1 MLIRFTFT
9 KDELGLMIPITV
21 VEFGADEERLVL
33 EVLRSGRVAQGPLVA
48 EFEKRFAELTGVR
61 HAIAVNNGTTS
72 LIASLRCLD
81 LSPGDEVITSPFTFA
96 ATLNAILEAGAT
108 ARFAD
113 ISEDD
118 FNVTAATISE
128 RLSDRTKVLM
138 PVHIFGQ
145 IAEMDAISA
154 IASARG
160 LRILEDSAQAHGSML
175 GSKAAGSYD
184 IGSFSFYATKNLTT
198 GEGGMITTDDDVLA
212 ERLRILRNQGMRARY
227 DYAML
232 GQNYRLTD
240 LQAALV
246 LPQLDRYDNVVETRG
261 ANAAYLSEGLAG
273 IEGVITPVE
282 LSGRRHVW
290 HQYTIRITEDAP
302 VTRDEFVERMNDAGI
317 GAGVY
322 YPRLVFDYDAYRDR
336 GDVVI
341 EPTPVAERIARQVV
355 SLPVHNHLTR
365 EQLDTIVSSIRTI
378 MGASR

>member
-1 MLIRFTFT
+1 
-9 KDELGLMIPITV
+9 MIPITV
-21 VEFGADEERLVL
+21 VEFGAEEERLVL

-72 LIASLRCLD
+72 LIASLQCLD
-81 LSPGDEVITSPFTFA
+81 LQPGDEVITSPFTFA

-118 FNVTAATISE
+118 FNVTAASIRE
-128 RLSDRTKVLM
+128 RLSERTKVLM

-145 IAEMDAISA
+145 IAEMDEIST
-154 IASARG
+154 IADERG
-160 LRILEDSAQAHGSML
+160 LRILEDSAQAHGSKL
-175 GSKAAGSYD
+175 GDRAAGSFD

-198 GEGGMITTDDDVLA
+198 GEGGMITTNDDALA

-246 LPQLDRYDNVVETRG
+246 LPQLDRYDGIVETRG
-261 ANAAYLSEGLAG
+261 ENAAYLSRGLAG
-273 IEGVITPVE
+273 ATGVITPVE
-282 LSGRRHVW
+282 LPGRRHVW
-290 HQYTIRITEDAP
+290 HQYTIRITEDAQ

-336 GDVVI
+336 DDVII
-341 EPTPVAERIARQVV
+341 EPTPVAELIASQVV
-355 SLPVHNHLTR
+355 SLPVHNHLTT
-365 EQLDTIVSSIRTI
+365 EQLDTIISTVRAIVEGKR
-378 MGASR
+378 

>member
-1 MLIRFTFT
+1 
-9 KDELGLMIPITV
+9 MIPITV
-21 VEFGADEERLVL
+21 VQFGAEEERLVL
-33 EVLRSGRVAQGPLVA
+33 EVLRSGRVAQGPLVE
-48 EFEKRFAELTGVR
+48 EFENRFAELTGVK

-72 LIASLRCLD
+72 LIASLQCLD
-81 LSPGDEVITSPFTFA
+81 LKPGDEVITSPFTFA

-118 FNVTAATISE
+118 FNVTGESIRE
-128 RLSDRTKVLM
+128 RLSERTKVLM

-145 IAEMDAISA
+145 IADMDG
-154 IASARG
+154 IATIANENG
-160 LRILEDSAQAHGSML
+160 LRILEDSAQAHGSKL
-175 GSKAAGSYD
+175 GDRVAGSYD

-198 GEGGMITTDDDVLA
+198 GEGGMITTDDDDLA
-212 ERLRILRNQGMRARY
+212 ARLRVLRNQGMRARY

-246 LPQLDRYDNVVETRG
+246 LPQLDRYDGIVATRG
-261 ANAAYLSEGLAG
+261 ENAAYLSQGLA
-273 IEGVITPVE
+273 EVAGVITPNE
-282 LSGRRHVW
+282 LAGRRHVW
-290 HQYTIRITEDAP
+290 HQYTIRITEDAA
-302 VTRDEFVERMNDAGI
+302 VTRDEFVERMNAAGI

-336 GDVVI
+336 DDVVI

-365 EQLDTIVSSIRTI
+365 EELDTIIETVRTI
-378 MGASR
+378 AGGRR

>member
-1 MLIRFTFT
+1 
-9 KDELGLMIPITV
+9 MIPITV
-21 VEFGADEERLVL
+21 VEFGAEEERLVL

-48 EFEKRFAELTGVR
+48 EFEKRFAQLTGVR

-72 LIASLRCLD
+72 LIASLQCLD
-81 LSPGDEVITSPFTFA
+81 LKPGDEVITSPFTFA

-113 ISEDD
+113 ISEED
-118 FNVTAATISE
+118 FNVTAASIRE
-128 RLSDRTKVLM
+128 RLTDRTKVLM

-154 IASARG
+154 IADERG
-160 LRILEDSAQAHGSML
+160 LRILEDAAQAHGARL
-175 GSKAAGSYD
+175 GDRVAGSYD

-198 GEGGMITTDDDVLA
+198 GEGGIITTNDDELA

-246 LPQLDRYDNVVETRG
+246 LPQLDRYDSIVDVRAE
-261 ANAAYLSEGLAG
+261 NAAYLTQGLSGMDG
-273 IEGVITPVE
+273 IIAPKE
-282 LSGRRHVW
+282 LAGRRHVW
-290 HQYTIRITEDAP
+290 HQYTIRITEDAAIS
-302 VTRDEFVERMNDAGI
+302 RDEFVERMNEAGI

-336 GDVVI
+336 DDVVI
-341 EPTPVAERIARQVV
+341 EPTPVAEMIASQVV

-365 EQLDTIVSSIRTI
+365 EQLDTIISTIRTI
-378 MGASR
+378 VGGDR

>member
-1 MLIRFTFT
+1 
-9 KDELGLMIPITV
+9 MIPITV

>member
-1 MLIRFTFT
+1 
-9 KDELGLMIPITV
+9 MIPITV
-21 VEFGADEERLVL
+21 VEFGAEEERLVL

-72 LIASLRCLD
+72 LIASLQCLD
-81 LSPGDEVITSPFTFA
+81 LQPGDEVITSPFTFA

-118 FNVTAATISE
+118 YNVTAESMRE
-128 RLSDRTKVLM
+128 RLSDRTRVLM

-145 IAEMDAISA
+145 IADMEGISA
-154 IASARG
+154 IAQERG
-160 LRILEDSAQAHGSML
+160 LRILEDSAQAHGSRL
-175 GSKAAGSYD
+175 GDQVAGSFD

-198 GEGGMITTDDDVLA
+198 GEGGMITTNDDELA

-246 LPQLDRYDNVVETRG
+246 LPQLDRYAGIVEARSE
-261 ANAAYLSEGLAG
+261 NAAYLSEGLAG
-273 IEGVITPVE
+273 VAGLITPVQ
-282 LSGRRHVW
+282 LPGRTHVW
-290 HQYTIRITEDAP
+290 HQYTVRITEDAP
-302 VTRDEFVERMNDAGI
+302 VTRDEFVERMNEAGI
-317 GAGVY
+317 DAGVY

-336 GDVVI
+336 EDVII
-341 EPTPVAERIARQVV
+341 EPTPVAERIAAQVV

-365 EQLDTIVSSIRTI
+365 EQLDTIISTIRSILGGTR
-378 MGASR
+378 

>member
-1 MLIRFTFT
+1 
-9 KDELGLMIPITV
+9 MIPITV
-21 VEFGADEERLVL
+21 VEFGAEEERLVL

-72 LIASLRCLD
+72 LIASLQCLD
-81 LSPGDEVITSPFTFA
+81 LQPGDEVITSPFTFA

-118 FNVTAATISE
+118 FNVTAASIRE

-138 PVHIFGQ
+138 PVHLFGQ
-145 IAEMDAISA
+145 IAEMDEISA
-154 IASARG
+154 IAAERG
-160 LRILEDSAQAHGSML
+160 LRVLEDSAQAHGSKL
-175 GSKAAGSYD
+175 GERAAGSYD

-198 GEGGMITTDDDVLA
+198 GEGGMITTNDDELA

-246 LPQLDRYDNVVETRG
+246 LPQLDRYDGIVDARSK
-261 ANAAYLSEGLAG
+261 NAAYLSEGLS
-273 IEGVITPVE
+273 EVRGVIPPRE
-282 LSGRRHVW
+282 LDGRRHVW
-290 HQYTIRITEDAP
+290 HQYTIRVNSDAT
-302 VTRDEFVERMNDAGI
+302 VGRDEFVERLNAAGI

-322 YPRLVFDYDAYRDR
+322 YPRLVFDYEAYRNR
-336 GDVVI
+336 KDVVI
-341 EPTPVAERIARQVV
+341 EPTPVAELIASQVI

-365 EQLDTIVSSIRTI
+365 EQLDTIIDTTRAIAEGT
-378 MGASR
+378 AR

>member
-1 MLIRFTFT
+1 
-9 KDELGLMIPITV
+9 MIPITV
-21 VEFGADEERLVL
+21 VEFGAEEERLVL

-72 LIASLRCLD
+72 LIASLQCLD
-81 LSPGDEVITSPFTFA
+81 LQPGDEVITSPFTFA

-118 FNVTAATISE
+118 FNVTAASIRE

-145 IAEMDAISA
+145 IAEMDGISA
-154 IASARG
+154 IAAERG
-160 LRILEDSAQAHGSML
+160 LRILEDSAQAHGSKL
-175 GSKAAGSYD
+175 GGRAAGSYD

-198 GEGGMITTDDDVLA
+198 GEGGMITTNDDELA

-246 LPQLDRYDNVVETRG
+246 LPQLDRYDGIVDARSK
-261 ANAAYLSEGLAG
+261 NAAYLSEGLS
-273 IEGVITPVE
+273 EVRGVIAPRE
-282 LSGRRHVW
+282 LDGRRHVW
-290 HQYTIRITEDAP
+290 HQYTIRVNSDAA
-302 VTRDEFVERMNDAGI
+302 VGRDEFVERLNAAGI

-336 GDVVI
+336 KDVVI
-341 EPTPVAERIARQVV
+341 DPTPVAELVASQVI

-365 EQLDTIVSSIRTI
+365 EQLDTIIDTTRSIAEGTAR
-378 MGASR
+378 

>member
-1 MLIRFTFT
+1 
-9 KDELGLMIPITV
+9 MIPITV
-21 VEFGADEERLVL
+21 VEFGAEEERLVL

-72 LIASLRCLD
+72 LIASLQCLD
-81 LSPGDEVITSPFTFA
+81 LEPGDEVITSPFTFA

-113 ISEDD
+113 ISEED
-118 FNVTAATISE
+118 FNITAASIES
-128 RLSDRTKVLM
+128 RLSDRTKVIM

-145 IAEMDAISA
+145 IAEMEAISG
-154 IASARG
+154 IARDRG
-160 LRILEDSAQAHGSML
+160 LRILEDAAQAHGSKL
-175 GSKAAGSYD
+175 GDQAAGSYD

-198 GEGGMITTDDDVLA
+198 GEGGMVTTNDDELA
-212 ERLRILRNQGMRARY
+212 DRLRILRNQGMRARY

-246 LPQLDRYDNVVETRG
+246 LPQLDRYDGIVETRSD
-261 ANAAYLSEGLAG
+261 NAAYLSAGLADVK
-273 IEGVITPVE
+273 GVITPGE
-282 LSGRRHVW
+282 LPGRRHVW
-290 HQYTIRITEDAP
+290 HQYTIRVTPDAA

-322 YPRLVFDYDAYRDR
+322 YPRLVFDYDAYRNR
-336 GDVVI
+336 PDVVI
-341 EPTPVAERIARQVV
+341 EPTPVAEMLAAQVV

-365 EQLDTIVSSIRTI
+365 EQLDTIIATVRTVAE
-378 MGASR
+378 GES

>member
-1 MLIRFTFT
+1 
-9 KDELGLMIPITV
+9 MIPITV
-21 VEFGADEERLVL
+21 VEFGAEEERLVL

-72 LIASLRCLD
+72 LIASLQCLD
-81 LSPGDEVITSPFTFA
+81 LDPGDEVITSPFTFA

-118 FNVTAATISE
+118 YNVTAASLEE
-128 RLSDRTKVLM
+128 RVTDRTKVLM
-138 PVHIFGQ
+138 PVHLFGQ
-145 IAEMDAISA
+145 IADMDAISRLA
-154 IASARG
+154 AERG
-160 LRILEDSAQAHGSML
+160 FRVLEDSAQAHGSRQ
-175 GSKAAGSYD
+175 GDRVAGSFD

-198 GEGGMITTDDDVLA
+198 GEGGMVTTNDDELA
-212 ERLRILRNQGMRARY
+212 DRLRILRNQGMRARY

-246 LPQLDRYDNVVETRG
+246 LPQLDRYDGIVESRSD
-261 ANAAYLSEGLAG
+261 NAKYLSENLADVAG
-273 IEGVITPVE
+273 IVTPAE

-290 HQYTIRITEDAP
+290 HQYTIRVTEEAA
-302 VTRDEFVERMNDAGI
+302 VTRDEFVARMNEAGI

-336 GDVVI
+336 PDVMI
-341 EPTPVAERIARQVV
+341 DPTPVAERIAREVV

-365 EQLDTIVSSIRTI
+365 DQLDSIVENVRNIAGGLS
-378 MGASR
+378 

>member
-1 MLIRFTFT
+1 
-9 KDELGLMIPITV
+9 MIPITV
-21 VEFGADEERLVL
+21 VEFGAEEERLVL

-72 LIASLRCLD
+72 LIASLQCLD
-81 LSPGDEVITSPFTFA
+81 LQPGDEVITSPFTFA

-113 ISEDD
+113 ISEEDY
-118 FNVTAATISE
+118 NVTAESMRE
-128 RLSDRTKVLM
+128 RLSGRTKVLM

-145 IAEMDAISA
+145 IAEMDDISA
-154 IASARG
+154 IAEQRG
-160 LRILEDSAQAHGSML
+160 LRILEDSAQAHGSTL
-175 GSKAAGSYD
+175 GGRAAGSYD

-198 GEGGMITTDDDVLA
+198 GEGGMVTTNDDALA

-246 LPQLDRYDNVVETRG
+246 LPQLDRYDGIVDARA
-261 ANAAYLSEGLAG
+261 ANARYLNDGLSG
-273 IEGVITPVE
+273 VRGVITPRE
-282 LSGRRHVW
+282 LDGRRHVW
-290 HQYTIRITEDAP
+290 HQYTIRVTEDAAVP
-302 VTRDEFVERMNDAGI
+302 RDEFVERLNAAGI

-336 GDVVI
+336 DDVVI
-341 EPTPVAERIARQVV
+341 EPTPVAELVASQVI

-365 EQLDTIVSSIRTI
+365 EQLDTIIDTTRSIAEGTTR
-378 MGASR
+378 

>member
-1 MLIRFTFT
+1 
-9 KDELGLMIPITV
+9 MIPITV
-21 VEFGADEERLVL
+21 VEFGAEEERLVL
-33 EVLRSGRVAQGPLVA
+33 EVLRSGRVAQGPLVE
-48 EFEKRFAELTGVR
+48 EFENRFAELTGVK

-72 LIASLRCLD
+72 LIASLQCLD
-81 LSPGDEVITSPFTFA
+81 LKPGDEVITSPFTFA

-118 FNVTAATISE
+118 FNVTAESIRE
-128 RLSDRTKVLM
+128 RLSERTKVLM

-145 IAEMDAISA
+145 IADMDG
-154 IASARG
+154 IASVASENG
-160 LRILEDSAQAHGSML
+160 LRILEDSAQAHGSKL
-175 GSKAAGSYD
+175 GDRVAGSYD

-198 GEGGMITTDDDVLA
+198 GEGGMITTDDDDLA
-212 ERLRILRNQGMRARY
+212 ARLRILRNQGMRARY

-246 LPQLDRYDNVVETRG
+246 LPQLDRYDGIVATRG
-261 ANAAYLSEGLAG
+261 ENAAYLSEGLAG
-273 IEGVITPVE
+273 VAGVITPTE
-282 LSGRRHVW
+282 LAGRRHVW
-290 HQYTIRITEDAP
+290 HQYTIRITEDAA
-302 VTRDEFVERMNDAGI
+302 VTRDEFVERMNAAGI

-336 GDVVI
+336 DDVVI
-341 EPTPVAERIARQVV
+341 EPTPVAERIAGQVV

-365 EQLDTIVSSIRTI
+365 EQLDTIIETVRTI
-378 MGASR
+378 AGGQR

>member
-1 MLIRFTFT
+1 
-9 KDELGLMIPITV
+9 MIPITV
-21 VEFGADEERLVL
+21 VEFGAEEERLVL

-72 LIASLRCLD
+72 LIASLQCLD
-81 LSPGDEVITSPFTFA
+81 LQPGDEVITSPFTFA

-113 ISEDD
+113 ISEEDY
-118 FNVTAATISE
+118 NVTAESMRE

-145 IAEMDAISA
+145 IADMEGISA
-154 IASARG
+154 IASERG
-160 LRILEDSAQAHGSML
+160 LRILEDSAQAHGSKL
-175 GSKAAGSYD
+175 GDRVAGSFD

-198 GEGGMITTDDDVLA
+198 GEGGMITTNDDELA

-246 LPQLDRYDNVVETRG
+246 LPQLDRYAGIVETRSE
-261 ANAAYLSEGLAG
+261 NAAYLSEGLAG
-273 IEGVITPVE
+273 VAGLITPVE
-282 LSGRRHVW
+282 LPGRTHVW

-302 VTRDEFVERMNDAGI
+302 VTRDQFVERMNEAGI

-336 GDVVI
+336 EDVII
-341 EPTPVAERIARQVV
+341 EPTPVAERIAAQVV

-365 EQLDTIVSSIRTI
+365 EQLDTIISTI
-378 MGASR
+378 QSVLGGAR